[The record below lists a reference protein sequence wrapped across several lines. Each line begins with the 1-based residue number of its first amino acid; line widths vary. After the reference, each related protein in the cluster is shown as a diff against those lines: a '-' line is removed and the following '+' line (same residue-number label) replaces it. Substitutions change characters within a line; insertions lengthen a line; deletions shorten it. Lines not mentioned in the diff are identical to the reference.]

1 MIHQAMKIV
10 AVEGSSLLPW
20 YVLRC
25 KPHQEKSVCVH
36 LERVGI
42 KTFFPLTREY
52 RSVRDGSQTTI
63 GPLFPGYLFAQFDID
78 RDHRTVA
85 YCRGVRGLVS
95 FGDRPAVVE
104 QDLLVAIEARMT
116 DGYVD
121 LTEANRFTPGQEVRI
136 ENGPLRGIEA
146 IFERAIP
153 GYQRAVLLLNALS
166 YQARLVV
173 DLRNIVNL

>member
-1 MIHQAMKIV
+1 M
-10 AVEGSSLLPW
+10 
-20 YVLRC
+20 
-25 KPHQEKSVCVH
+25 
-36 LERVGI
+36 
-42 KTFFPLTREY
+42 
-52 RSVRDGSQTTI
+52 
-63 GPLFPGYLFAQFDID
+63 
-78 RDHRTVA
+78 
-85 YCRGVRGLVS
+85 
-95 FGDRPAVVE
+95 VE